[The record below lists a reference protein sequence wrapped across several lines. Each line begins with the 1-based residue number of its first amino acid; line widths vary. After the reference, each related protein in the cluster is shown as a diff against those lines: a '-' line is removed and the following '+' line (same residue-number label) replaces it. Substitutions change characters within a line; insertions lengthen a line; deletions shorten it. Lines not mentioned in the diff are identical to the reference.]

1 MTKVPPAA
9 LPDALPDS
17 LRAIALHCGLD
28 AALQLVATH
37 GGTEIFVPT
46 HERCRSGAALVLL
59 LGAAAARALIRSY
72 PGSRLPIPRCAG
84 VRRDLR
90 DQAIIAAYTAGTSV
104 RDLARQH
111 EITTR
116 QVRTILKRI
125 PEAASVQIASQLT
138 LF

>member
-1 MTKVPPAA
+1 MTTPPPAA
-9 LPDALPDS
+9 LPAALPDS
-17 LRAIALHCGLD
+17 LREIALHCGLD

-37 GGTEIFVPT
+37 GGTEISIPT
-46 HERCRSGAALVLL
+46 HERCSSAAALVQLI
-59 LGAAAARALIRSY
+59 GAEAARALIRSY

-84 VRRDLR
+84 AKRDLR
-90 DQAIIAAYTAGTSV
+90 DQAIIDAYTAGTSV

-125 PEAASVQIASQLT
+125 PEAASVQIASQLA